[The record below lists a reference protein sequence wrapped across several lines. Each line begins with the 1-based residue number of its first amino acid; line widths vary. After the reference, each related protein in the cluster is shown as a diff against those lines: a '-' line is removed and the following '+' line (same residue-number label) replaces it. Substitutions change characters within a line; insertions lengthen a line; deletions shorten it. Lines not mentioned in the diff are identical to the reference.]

1 MSESEIDL
9 RGILNLLRRQFRL
22 ILITVSIG
30 TAAAGIV
37 AYTLTPVYT
46 STALILVDP
55 SSKNLLDPGLQ
66 MTSASADNARIDSE
80 VEILRSGNILLKVIE
95 AENLL
100 ADEEFGVSLGLR
112 DRLFSFLRLATPTL
126 PTGEEAL
133 NQTLG
138 ALYGAISAQ
147 RRGLT
152 YLIALQARSEDPVK
166 AAMLANATARVY
178 IEDQLAS
185 KVNNVMTSRNILQAR
200 VVEARQ
206 TIIQSEGSFDNFI
219 SQNIQRIVQESGR
232 PDLAAMQQSIRELR
246 ERRAQTSATL
256 DLVQSS
262 LAQDNWQ
269 ELVGNLQSESLKLLD
284 QQRQALVN
292 QLSGSADSPTAID
305 LRAELQRIED
315 EMRNTANI
323 EASALRATVAQ
334 TQTSEETMR
343 QQMRQE
349 VVSSALPADVLAQIY
364 ELQQSA
370 ELARNQYQTLLGR
383 VQDLDA
389 QATLQI
395 ADSRVVSDAQ
405 PPQSASFPNRVLIIA
420 LTAFAALGLG
430 IGLAFL
436 YENLI
441 GGFTSEEQ
449 LEAVLKKRVAAAVPR
464 AKPLSDSASLAD
476 LVVKS
481 PLSMFAESL
490 RRIRAMIDQHGRSL
504 SRTGEQETGRIVMVS
519 STAPNEGKTTIA
531 LALARSYALSGRTTI
546 LIDCDL
552 RKPSVHRQLGLEPSL
567 GLNEFLSSE
576 EGSSLGISSIAAPDP
591 LTKATVVLGAR
602 RSDLPT
608 DQLLASPSFIKLMK
622 AARATFDVVILD
634 TPPIGPVIDGL
645 YIAPFADVVIFCA
658 KWASTSQIDARKTI
672 RNLSSVTRP
681 DAEIFCVLN
690 QQNDTARAYR
700 QKYGGYYQE
709 TY

>member
-284 QQRQALVN
+284 QQRQALVD
-292 QLSGSADSPTAID
+292 QLSGNADSPTAID